1 MTSNGWLP
9 RDNILFGQNLNKI
22 KYKSIIEACALKS
35 DLQILMH
42 GDATEIGEN
51 GINLSG
57 GQKQRVNLGTS
68 HLRFQINFNFTTKVI
83 FNKFDNF

>member
-51 GINLSG
+51 VS
-57 GQKQRVNLGTS
+57 RRGTRNS
-68 HLRFQINFNFTTKVI
+68 
-83 FNKFDNF
+83 